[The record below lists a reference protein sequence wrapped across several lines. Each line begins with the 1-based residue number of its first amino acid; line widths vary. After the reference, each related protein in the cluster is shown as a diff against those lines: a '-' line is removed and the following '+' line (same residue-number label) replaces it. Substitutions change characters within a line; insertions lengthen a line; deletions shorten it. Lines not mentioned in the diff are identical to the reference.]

1 MLSTNMVPNL
11 AYHLWMNPDD
21 DLVTRL
27 RACPINEVCH
37 YLAMRVR
44 RYRQDQQ
51 LSQADFARE
60 AGIPLRTYKRFE
72 SHGKATLET
81 FVEVLRA
88 MDRTQYVFTL
98 FPSPAP
104 RPSISL
110 EDRLRSLKIRGQG
123 APDR

>member
-1 MLSTNMVPNL
+1 MVPKL
-11 AYHLWMNPDD
+11 AHNMWMSDD
-21 DLVTRL
+21 ELVIRL

-44 RYRQDQQ
+44 RYRQDEQ
-51 LSQADFARE
+51 LSQVEFARE

-81 FVEVLRA
+81 FIEVLRA

-110 EDRLRSLKIRGQG
+110 EDRLRSLKVKGKG
-123 APDR
+123 AVDRR

>member
-1 MLSTNMVPNL
+1 M
-11 AYHLWMNPDD
+11 AYNIRMNDD
-21 DLVTRL
+21 DLLARL
-27 RACPINEVCH
+27 RNCPIDEVCH

-44 RYRQDQQ
+44 RYRQEQQ
-51 LSQADFARE
+51 LSQAEFAQE

-98 FPSPAP
+98 FPSPVP
-104 RPSISL
+104 RPSVSL

-123 APDR
+123 VVDR

>member
-1 MLSTNMVPNL
+1 
-11 AYHLWMNPDD
+11 MNDD
-21 DLVTRL
+21 DLLARL
-27 RACPINEVCH
+27 KNCPINEVCH

-44 RYRQDQQ
+44 RYRQERQ
-51 LSQADFARE
+51 LSQAEFARD

-98 FPSPAP
+98 FPSPIP
-104 RPSISL
+104 GTGISV

-123 APDR
+123 VVDRKQAAKPS